1 MATIPTPAKGVIPVT
16 YVQLLYDYLAQRDI
30 DAAALL
36 GTAAPVAEN
45 GLGRFPVSEWQVYL
59 DKAAAALDDPLLGL
73 HLGGTITPK
82 HLGILGYVL
91 LACGTVGGALQRLQ
105 QYHQLIY
112 DVNPMQTR
120 LQAEGICLAWG
131 HEMGRPGALVDET
144 AIAALVQFCR
154 DITDQPDAAPI
165 SVDFINPAPDD
176 LSPYQAW
183 FGCPVRFDQ
192 EETRVV
198 ITPAL
203 LQTPLRSADPALI
216 DLLES
221 QANELLESVRK
232 EQIGET
238 TQAVQNSLSRL
249 LREGEPTAEQISA
262 QLFITNRTLQR
273 RLASEG
279 SSFRQL
285 LQQTRHQLAKQ
296 YLQDARLQLSEV
308 ALLLGYS
315 EQSAFSRAFRQWQ
328 AQTPAQYR
336 KQQKS
341 QEPSIAGATATI

>member
-1 MATIPTPAKGVIPVT
+1 MHPIPTPAKGVIPVT
-16 YVQLLYDYLAQRDI
+16 YVQLLYDYLAERNI
-30 DAAALL
+30 DAEALL
-36 GTAAPVAEN
+36 GQAAPVAEN
-45 GLGRFPVSEWQVYL
+45 GLGRFPVSEWQQHL
-59 DKAAAALDDPLLGL
+59 HKAAIALDDPLLGL

-120 LQAEGICLAWG
+120 LQAEGLCLAWG

-144 AIAALVQFCR
+144 AIAALLQFCR
-154 DITDQPDAAPI
+154 DITNQPDAAPVA
-165 SVDFINPAPDD
+165 VDFINPQPADI
-176 LSPYQAW
+176 SAYQDW
-183 FGCPVRFDQ
+183 FGCPVRFEQD
-192 EETRVV
+192 ETRVV
-198 ITPAL
+198 ITPDV

-216 DLLES
+216 ELLES
-221 QANELLESVRK
+221 QANALLASVRE
-232 EQIGET
+232 EQLGET
-238 TQAVQNSLSRL
+238 TQAVQNRLSRL

-262 QLFITNRTLQR
+262 ELFITNRTLQR
-273 RLASEG
+273 RLANEG

-285 LQQTRHQLAKQ
+285 LQETRHQLAKQ

-328 AQTPAQYR
+328 SQTPAQYR
-336 KQQKS
+336 KQQQS
-341 QEPSIAGATATI
+341 QRPAIGRAATA